1 MSSCPTERPRQTPS
15 HATDGCLSHPL
26 VSAVIPAYNCARFI
40 GEALE
45 SVFAQEYPALE
56 VIVVDDG
63 STDDTREK
71 VMRYGGRVSL
81 VVQPNSG
88 AAAARN
94 EGIRR
99 SRGKYV
105 AFLDGDDFWL
115 PGKLRH
121 QVDHLERHPN
131 IALCCAGWHV
141 LHPTSSGDYHI
152 APASAADEVHVNP
165 KCSGWMYC
173 ELLLDCVVWTST
185 VLIRRELCDRI
196 GGFDEALRRGQ
207 DYDYWLRAS
216 RLTRIDQLDAPLAV
230 YRMGQA
236 GMTAKAPDTNW
247 ELMVI
252 RRALQK
258 WGCAGPDGS
267 TVARSRVR
275 NRLAGLNY
283 NFGYRQFSN
292 GRYGVAR
299 RAFVAAIR
307 ERPAHIKT
315 LLYLIASSFREL
327 YGGAKNDALAR
338 P

>member
-1 MSSCPTERPRQTPS
+1 MLVSVALKAERDDRIKARRNAMDPQPTELRRQMSPR
-15 HATDGCLSHPL
+15 AVDGSLSHPL
-26 VSAVIPAYNCARFI
+26 VSVVIPAYNCGRFI
-40 GEALE
+40 EEALE
-45 SVFAQEYPALE
+45 SVFAQDYPALE

-71 VMRYGGRVSL
+71 VMRYGSRVSL
-81 VVQPNSG
+81 VVQRNGG

-121 QVDHLERHPN
+121 QVDHLERHPD
-131 IALCCAGWHV
+131 IALCCTRWHV
-141 LHPTSSGDYHI
+141 LHPNPSGDYHI
-152 APASAADEVHVNP
+152 ASASAADVVHVNP
-165 KCSGWMYC
+165 KCSGWIYC

-185 VLIRRELCDRI
+185 VLIRRELCERI

-216 RLTRIDQLDAPLAV
+216 RLTRVDQLDAPLAV
-230 YRMGQA
+230 YRMGEA
-236 GMTAKAPDTNW
+236 GMAAKAPDTNW
-247 ELMVI
+247 ELTVI
-252 RRALQK
+252 RRALDQ
-258 WGCAGPDGS
+258 WGRTAPDGS
-267 TVARSRVR
+267 TVPRSRVR
-275 NRLAGLNY
+275 NRLGRLNY
-283 NFGYRQFSN
+283 NFGYRQFST

-307 ERPAHIKT
+307 QRPAISRH
-315 LLYLIASSFREL
+315 
-327 YGGAKNDALAR
+327 
-338 P
+338 